1 MQDNFL
7 AEAYG
12 DDDVLGE
19 FVEEKKRVEDI
30 EEPKTIDL
38 NLNGWG
44 SWTGPGITDKKKEK

>member
-7 AEAYG
+7 TEAYA

-19 FVEEKKRVEDI
+19 FKEEKKRVEDV
-30 EEPKTIDL
+30 ENPKPIDL

-44 SWTGPGITDKKKEK
+44 SWTGPGIVDKKKKE